1 MATTQNTYTGDGS
14 TTDYTLTFPYLNVA
28 DVRVTLNNIGT
39 TAFSLLN
46 NITVRFDTAPGNGVA
61 IRIYRVTDDSNNNIV
76 FSSGSSIRADDLN
89 DAINRNLYIAQ
100 ETTSNL
106 TNVTAG
112 QVSDGSLTTAKL
124 ADAAVTTVKIGD
136 DAVTDAKLSD
146 TAVTPGTY
154 TKATVTVNQQG
165 RVTSASSNTA
175 LTGTSDIA
183 DDAVTDAKLSDTAVT
198 AGSYTNSSITVNAQ
212 GRITAASSGQAFT
225 AGMIMMFSGSTAP
238 SGWAFCD
245 GQNGTPDLRDRF
257 IVGSGSS
264 YSLNATGGSAN
275 AVLIAHS
282 HDTYGSESGFRHAV
296 RAGGDASIDW
306 DSHTASSDD
315 ATYLSNS
322 RTDKTGL
329 TASGTSS
336 TTQTGTNA
344 NLPPYYALAFIIKT

>member
-14 TTDYTLTFPYLNVA
+14 TTDYTLTFPYLHVA

-46 NITVRFDTAPGNGVA
+46 NITVRFDAAPGNGVA

-89 DAINRNLYIAQ
+89 DAFNRNLYIAQ

-112 QVSDGSLTTAKL
+112 QVANGSLDTAKL
-124 ADAAVTTVKIGD
+124 ADSAVTTAKIGD

-165 RVTSASSNTA
+165 RVTSASSTPI
-175 LTGTSDIA
+175 GTSDLA
-183 DDAVTDAKLSDTAVT
+183 DDAVTDAKLSNTSVT

-257 IVGSGSS
+257 IVGSGST

-282 HDTYGSESGFRHAV
+282 HGTYGSESGYQHVV
-296 RAGGDASIDW
+296 RAGFDSGIDW
-306 DSHTASSDD
+306 DSHTSNSDD
-315 ATYLSNS
+315 GRYDSNS

-329 TASGTSS
+329 TASGASS

>member
-1 MATTQNTYTGDGS
+1 MASTQNTYTGDGS
-14 TTDYTLTFPYLNVA
+14 TTDYTLTFPYLNAA
-28 DVRVTLNNIGT
+28 DVRVSLNSIGS

-46 NITVRFDTAPGNGVA
+46 NITVRFNTAPANGVA

-100 ETTSNL
+100 ETTNNL

-112 QVSDGSLTTAKL
+112 QVANGSLDTAKL
-124 ADAAVTTVKIGD
+124 ADSAVTTVKIGD

-183 DDAVTDAKLSDTAVT
+183 DDAVTDAKLSNTSVT

-225 AGMIMMFSGSTAP
+225 AGMIMMFSGNTAP

-257 IVGSGSS
+257 IVGSGST

-282 HDTYGSESGFRHAV
+282 HGTYGSESGWKHLV
-296 RAGGDASIDW
+296 NAGSDAGVDW
-306 DSHTASSDD
+306 DSHTSSSLD
-315 ATYLSNS
+315 AAYYTDS

-329 TASGTSS
+329 TASGSS
-336 TTQTGTNA
+336 SNTQTGTNA

>member
-14 TTDYTLTFPYLNVA
+14 TTDYTLTFPYLAVA
-28 DVRVTLNNIGT
+28 DVRVSLDDIGT
-39 TAFSLLN
+39 TAFTLTNASTL
-46 NITVRFDTAPGNGVA
+46 RFTTAPGNGVA
-61 IRIYRVTDDSNNNIV
+61 IRIYRVTDDANNKIV
-76 FSSGSSIRADDLN
+76 FSSGSTISADDLN
-89 DAINRNLYIAQ
+89 NAVNRNLYIAQ
-100 ETTSNL
+100 ETTNNVS
-106 TNVTAG
+106 NVTAG
-112 QVSDGSLTTAKL
+112 NVVDGSLTTAKL
-124 ADAAVTTVKIGD
+124 ADNAVTTAKIGSSAVTTAKVADAAVTTAKIVD
-136 DAVTDAKLSD
+136 DAVTTAKIVD
-146 TAVTPGTY
+146 NAVTT
-154 TKATVTVNQQG
+154 TT
-165 RVTSASSNTA
+165 
-175 LTGTSDIA
+175 IA
-183 DDAVTDAKLSDTAVT
+183 DDAVTDAKLSNTAVT

-257 IVGSGSS
+257 IVGSGST

-282 HDTYGSESGFRHAV
+282 HGTYGSESGYRHAV
-296 RAGGDASIDW
+296 RAGHDASLDW
-306 DSHTASSDD
+306 DSHTASSED
-315 ATYLSNS
+315 AEYDSNS

-329 TASGTSS
+329 TASGSSS